1 MLSLDDTAHSR
12 RYGGPL
18 APWPS
23 NGETSK
29 APQELLP
36 KHDGYPQVSDQQ
48 LSGPKASSSVTIE
61 FIEQAPAAF
70 PMHDSKIQK
79 ALPTGG
85 KVKRHTVIASS
96 LVDNWVFAKA
106 GILRYIHKNIQE
118 ST

>member
-1 MLSLDDTAHSR
+1 MLSLDDMAHSR

-96 LVDNWVFAKA
+96 LVDN
-106 GILRYIHKNIQE
+106 
-118 ST
+118 